1 MNAKLRFLQPAI
13 QLGNGSSGEET
24 RATALRPNGENNR
37 PLRRPTTHW
46 RANDC
51 VSQFI
56 VVVSVRRGGDCVKG
70 GEGVRV
76 CICMLMCKYVCVCV
90 RLCDF
95 VHACGIVCMCAFLWM
110 CVVIAS
116 L

>member
-51 VSQFI
+51 FSQFI

-70 GEGVRV
+70 GRV
-76 CICMLMCKYVCVCV
+76 YVCAYACLCVSMCVCV
-90 RLCDF
+90 FVCVISCTRAELC
-95 VHACGIVCMCAFLWM
+95 VCAPFYG
-110 CVVIAS
+110 CV